1 MLRIFI
7 FCSLIVSASCFAQDA
22 QLGYHLDVGKR
33 YSLNIS
39 IQQNT
44 FSENYDQGN
53 NISLD
58 LKMTLHFNIVSQLN
72 NDVYYAMV
80 KYDNLFF
87 SMLAPT
93 LKIDINSESGN
104 NAILRLMIDSLEA
117 KSFRIQLGR
126 DGSMVMFG
134 NINAFFYN
142 MYDLDISSEEE
153 QDVIIKTLR
162 EAFGNNAFTS
172 IYNLFVNFHPA
183 IDSTRNWE
191 KDYTYY
197 FNTKPVNMVSR
208 FFLIKQTEVQNTV
221 QGIGMISTDEQ
232 VLEVIGSEVKKRK
245 DSIESYVSG
254 GREDLAQIERSEIE
268 VLANYLPEQMTD
280 EELEKVVEETIS
292 QMGNNPNFGAVMG
305 SVMGKVKG
313 KTSKASVDR

>member
-22 QLGYHLDVGKR
+22 KLGYHLDVGKM

-44 FSENYDQGN
+44 FSESYDQGN
-53 NISLD
+53 NISVD
-58 LKMTLHFNIVSQLN
+58 LKMTLHFDIVSQLN
-72 NDVYYAMV
+72 SDVYYAMV
-80 KYDNLFF
+80 RYDNLFF

-104 NAILRLMIDSLEA
+104 NTILPVMIDSLEA
-117 KSFRIQLGR
+117 KNFKVQLGR
-126 DGSMVMFG
+126 DGSIVMFG
-134 NINAFFYN
+134 NINEFFYN
-142 MYDLDISSEEE
+142 MYDFDISSEEE

-172 IYNLFVNFHPA
+172 ICNLFVNFHPS

-221 QGIGMISTDEQ
+221 QGIGIISTDEQ
-232 VLEVIGSEVKKRK
+232 VIETMNNTTVLSSASGSHTFDLQVDPKTGWLLVGSSRQRILITTTIVK
-245 DSIESYVSG
+245 DSHLPEGLEIPSYTETTFSIEG
-254 GREDLAQIERSEIE
+254 IIER
-268 VLANYLPEQMTD
+268 
-280 EELEKVVEETIS
+280 
-292 QMGNNPNFGAVMG
+292 
-305 SVMGKVKG
+305 
-313 KTSKASVDR
+313 

>member
-1 MLRIFI
+1 MLRILI
-7 FCSLIVSASCFAQDA
+7 FCSLIISASSYAQDA
-22 QLGYHLDVGKR
+22 HLGYHLDVGKR

-44 FSENYDQGN
+44 FSEDFDQGN

-58 LKMTLHFNIVSQLN
+58 LKMTIHFDIISQLN
-72 NDVYYAMV
+72 SDVYYAMV

-104 NAILRLMIDSLEA
+104 NTLLPVMIDSLET
-117 KSFRIQLGR
+117 KSFKIQLGK
-126 DGSMVMFG
+126 DGSVVMFG
-134 NINAFFYN
+134 NINEFFYN
-142 MYDLDISSEEE
+142 MYDFDISSEEE

-172 IYNLFVNFHPA
+172 ICNLFVNFHPS
-183 IDSTRNWE
+183 IDSERNWE
-191 KDYTYY
+191 KKYTYF
-197 FNTKPVNMVSR
+197 FNTKPVNMESQ

-232 VLEVIGSEVKKRK
+232 VLETINSTSVLSSAAGSHTFDLQVDPKTGWLKIGSSRQRIMITTTIVK
-245 DSIESYVSG
+245 D
-254 GREDLAQIERSEIE
+254 AQ
-268 VLANYLPEQMTD
+268 LPEG
-280 EELEKVVEETIS
+280 LEIPSYTETT
-292 QMGNNPNFGAVMG
+292 FGLEGVIEQ
-305 SVMGKVKG
+305 
-313 KTSKASVDR
+313 